1 MHPERR
7 LHALGGQR
15 DGRQAPR
22 RQRVPG
28 SEAAQDVVDVVVE
41 LLVNESQHVR
51 INPPSQSSSL
61 AASSATCFLIVFI

>member
-28 SEAAQDVVDVVVE
+28 SEAALDVVDVVVE
-41 LLVNESQHVR
+41 LLVNESQR
-51 INPPSQSSSL
+51 
-61 AASSATCFLIVFI
+61 TD